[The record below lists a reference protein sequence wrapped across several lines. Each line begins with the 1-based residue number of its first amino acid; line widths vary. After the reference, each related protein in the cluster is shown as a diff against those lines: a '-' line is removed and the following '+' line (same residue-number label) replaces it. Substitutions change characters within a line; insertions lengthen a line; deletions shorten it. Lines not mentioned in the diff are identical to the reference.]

1 MIWRSNLRTRLSW
14 STITAIIS
22 IYETAHPQIY
32 KNFHGISNTWLMF
45 PTICNL
51 RCNSL
56 GAAPMERIESPRFL
70 PPPLLDPSGWSIFI
84 GGNEL
89 TAPCIRGTFHSGEGK
104 FGERRKGKRTKPR
117 CCIRNWIKRDKDNAM
132 LENRESKRSKNRTEW
147 NSKSFLGKEWE
158 NRVNLYDGWMY
169 RYPLQTS
176 TENTRLEKAPRG
188 SPLRDIKIK
197 SKGRRNLKIS
207 RLAHSWFSKSDP
219 F

>member
-1 MIWRSNLRTRLSW
+1 MQLFPFTKPRIHKYIKISTEYRTGDWCFLD
-14 STITAIIS
+14 A
-22 IYETAHPQIY
+22 
-32 KNFHGISNTWLMF
+32 
-45 PTICNL
+45 NL

-132 LENRESKRSKNRTEW
+132 LENRPKRSKNRTEIRVKFEEF
-147 NSKSFLGKEWE
+147 SRERVGKSCEFIRWMDVSLSFTDVYGK
-158 NRVNLYDGWMY
+158 Y
-169 RYPLQTS
+169 TS
-176 TENTRLEKAPRG
+176 GKGATRIA
-188 SPLRDIKIK
+188 
-197 SKGRRNLKIS
+197 
-207 RLAHSWFSKSDP
+207 ASWH
-219 F
+219 